1 MKTYSQVCKTIWMVC
16 FVELSSFQSCLVLNY
31 CDWIS
36 ETMNDVLETAYPN
49 AKYWKSSHPKH
60 TDLSDQLIEQVI
72 DPIEQSVIDFNP
84 ELQFAILQLLVN
96 GVCDALLDHVKKTNY
111 KYSIQVNISIF
122 CDFFLSHFLLFFEL
136 WSPKF
141 NFYM

>member
-1 MKTYSQVCKTIWMVC
+1 
-16 FVELSSFQSCLVLNY
+16 
-31 CDWIS
+31 
-36 ETMNDVLETAYPN
+36 MNDVLETAYPN

-122 CDFFLSHFLLFFEL
+122 CDFFVTFSTFFEL
-136 WSPKF
+136 WPPKF
-141 NFYM
+141 NFYI